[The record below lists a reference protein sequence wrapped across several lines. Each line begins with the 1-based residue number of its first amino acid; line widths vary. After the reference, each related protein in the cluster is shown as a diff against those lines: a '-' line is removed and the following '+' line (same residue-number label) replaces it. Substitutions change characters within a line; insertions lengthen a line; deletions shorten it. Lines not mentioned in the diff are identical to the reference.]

1 MSVLDWKGLPIVIL
15 GSGGISRETLHIIEE
30 VNQHNKVKVF
40 DFLGFIE
47 SEEDKIGKE
56 ITKGYKVIA
65 CDHNFLE
72 ISKLY
77 PILGVVIPIGTPKL
91 KKIIYEK
98 LKNIANLVF
107 PNIIHPNVTL
117 DKATVILGVGN
128 IIASGSKLT
137 NDIIIG
143 NFNLI
148 NLNCTVGHDTKIG
161 DYNVINPLASIS
173 GNVGISDC
181 CLIGTGAN
189 ILQELNV
196 QAYSTIGAGSVV
208 TKDVKM
214 NETVVGIP
222 AKKLERK
229 L

>member
-1 MSVLDWKGLPIVIL
+1 MNWNGLPIVIF

-30 VNQHNKVKVF
+30 INNSSMVKVF
-40 DFLGFIE
+40 EFLGFVE
-47 SEEDKIGKE
+47 SEEDKMGQE
-56 ITKGYKVIA
+56 VTKGYKVIS
-65 CDHNFLE
+65 CDNNFIE
-72 ISKLY
+72 FTNKYSVMGIA
-77 PILGVVIPIGTPKL
+77 IPIGTPNV

-98 LKNIANLVF
+98 LKDIERIVF

-117 DKATVILGVGN
+117 DKLTINLGMGN
-128 IIASGSKLT
+128 IIASGSRLT
-137 NDIIIG
+137 NDITIG

-161 DYNVINPLASIS
+161 DFNVINPLASIS
-173 GNVGISDC
+173 GSVNINDC
-181 CLIGTGAN
+181 CLIGTGAS
-189 ILQELNV
+189 ILQQLNV

-208 TKDVKM
+208 TKDVLI

-229 L
+229 LNV